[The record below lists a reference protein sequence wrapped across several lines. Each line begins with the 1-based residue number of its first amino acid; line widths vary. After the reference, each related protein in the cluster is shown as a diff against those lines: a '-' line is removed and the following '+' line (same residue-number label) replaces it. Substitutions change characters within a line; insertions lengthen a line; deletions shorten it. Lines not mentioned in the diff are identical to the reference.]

1 MEKPNVT
8 LEAMAGTLKVN
19 GQKNMSIKKK
29 KRSFDKRRDKQE
41 KWHETAG
48 CKRFFFVNK
57 SNSFLKS
64 SYRVEC

>member
-1 MEKPNVT
+1 MKKPIVT

-19 GQKNMSIKKK
+19 GQKKCPLRKKALIRDEINK
-29 KRSFDKRRDKQE
+29 KSGTKQL
-41 KWHETAG
+41 AVNVS
-48 CKRFFFVNK
+48 FVNK